1 MNYPDQNSFSNDS
14 VSGSGLN
21 AAETT
26 LRLIA
31 SLPAPE
37 GLEDRVQAGLLA
49 APRRGRILAWPAA
62 LAPGSG
68 WMRSGWMRSAAAAAI
83 VFVVAGGGWGVY
95 SRVQQPQQARVIVL
109 PPHGPAQGGFS
120 SAGAM
125 RTPQT
130 LNGPVL
136 AHPVTAQPLDGKV
149 PGKASA
155 RTVPKPLR
163 HGQSAAA
170 NKANAQAVAPLVK

>member
-1 MNYPDQNSFSNDS
+1 MNTQDKNSFSNQTASASDLS
-14 VSGSGLN
+14 

-37 GLEDRVQAGLLA
+37 GLEDRIQAGVLA
-49 APRRGRILAWPAA
+49 APRKARILAWPAA
-62 LAPGSG
+62 HTPTGGWTHSE
-68 WMRSGWMRSAAAAAI
+68 WMRAAAAAAI

-95 SRVQQPQQARVIVL
+95 SRVQQPPSARVIVL
-109 PPHGPAQGGFS
+109 PPHGAAQRGFS

-136 AHPVTAQPLDGKV
+136 AHPVTAQPVDGKV
-149 PGKASA
+149 PGKAPA
-155 RTVPKPLR
+155 PTAPKPLR
-163 HGQSAAA
+163 RGQAAPA
-170 NKANAQAVAPLVK
+170 NKTVVQITAPAAK